1 MIRSLT
7 VENHIG
13 EQLEIDLF
21 NPYISGMAI
30 RRIDGLGPPKAL
42 INAVSKM
49 TGDGSEFVSARADYR
64 PITLDITYIPCPDI
78 EDSRLKTYQFFPIKK
93 RIKLTIKTDKRTA
106 YTYGYVESNE
116 PNIFDRMSGCTISI
130 VCPDSYL
137 YDEDMFN
144 LKLETSNVTP
154 AFEFP
159 VSNES
164 INTKLIRFGEM
175 SNKPIAAF
183 DYAGDSDVGCVIKV
197 RCDNGGLKKFVL
209 TDNVSGDT
217 FTINA
222 PSKQVQLTPY
232 PLGGWDPV
240 TFNPP
245 MAASSEILIDTRHGN
260 KRVLLSDRAG
270 VVPEG
275 EYANILNWVDLFS
288 SKWIQ
293 IHDGLN
299 VWSYSYESDTDDP
312 GISVSVEAPIS
323 YQGV

>member
-217 FTINA
+217 FTVNV
-222 PSKQVQLTPY
+222 PSQAQLTPY
-232 PLGGWDPV
+232 PLGSWGPV
-240 TFNPP
+240 TFSQPLV
-245 MAASSEILIDTRHGN
+245 ASSEILIDTRH
-260 KRVLLSDRAG
+260 
-270 VVPEG
+270 
-275 EYANILNWVDLFS
+275 
-288 SKWIQ
+288 
-293 IHDGLN
+293 
-299 VWSYSYESDTDDP
+299 
-312 GISVSVEAPIS
+312 
-323 YQGV
+323 

>member
-7 VENHIG
+7 VENHVG
-13 EQLEIDLF
+13 EQIEIDLF

-30 RRIDGLGPPKAL
+30 KRIDGLGPPKAF

-64 PITLDITYIPCPDI
+64 PVTLDIAYLPCPTI

-130 VCPDSYL
+130 ACPDSYL
-137 YDEDMFN
+137 YDEKTFTLD
-144 LKLETSNVTP
+144 LKTANVVP
-154 AFEFP
+154 VFEFP
-159 VSNES
+159 FSNES
-164 INTKLIRFGEM
+164 DTSKLIRFGDI
-175 SNKPIAAF
+175 SDKPIASF
-183 DYAGDSDVGCVIKV
+183 DYPGDSDVGCVIKV
-197 RCDNGGLKKFVL
+197 RCRNGGLKKFTL
-209 TDNVSGDT
+209 TDNVSGDI
-217 FTINA
+217 FVINV
-222 PSKQVQLTPY
+222 PSKTSTLVPY
-232 PLGGWDPV
+232 PLGSWKPV
-240 TFNPP
+240 TFEPP
-245 MAASSEILIDTRHGN
+245 LVESSVITIDTGHGS
-260 KRVLLSDRAG
+260 KKVLLSDVAG
-270 VVPEG
+270 IVPENG
-275 EYANILNWVDLFS
+275 YANILNWMDLS
-288 SKWIQ
+288 TSKWIQ

>member
-30 RRIDGLGPPKAL
+30 RRIDGLGPPKAF

-64 PITLDITYIPCPDI
+64 PITLDIAYLPCPTI

-93 RIKLTIKTDKRTA
+93 RIKLTVKTDKRTA

-116 PNIFDRMSGCTISI
+116 PNIFDRMSGCTVSI

-137 YDEDMFN
+137 YAENAFN
-144 LKLETSNVTP
+144 LKLETSSVTP

-164 INTKLIRFGEM
+164 IDAKLIRFGEI
-175 SNKPIAAF
+175 SDKPVAAF
-183 DYAGDSDVGCVIKV
+183 EYAGDSDVGCVIKV
-197 RCDNGGLKKFVL
+197 RCGNGGLKKLVL
-209 TDNVSGDT
+209 TDNISGNT
-217 FTINA
+217 FTVNV
-222 PSKQVQLTPY
+222 PSQAQLIPY
-232 PLGGWDPV
+232 PLGRWGPV
-240 TFNPP
+240 TFSRPL
-245 MAASSEILIDTRHGN
+245 AASSEILIDTRQGN

-270 VVPEG
+270 IVPEG

>member
-7 VENHIG
+7 VENHVG
-13 EQLEIDLF
+13 EQIEIDLF

-30 RRIDGLGPPKAL
+30 RKIDGLGPPKAF

-64 PITLDITYIPCPDI
+64 PVTLDIAYLPCPTI
-78 EDSRLKTYQFFPIKK
+78 EDSRLKTYRFFPIKK
-93 RIKLTIKTDKRTA
+93 RIKMTVKTDKRTA

-137 YDEDMFN
+137 YAEDAFS

-154 AFEFP
+154 MFEFP
-159 VSNES
+159 FSNEPLDA
-164 INTKLIRFGEM
+164 KLIRFGEL
-175 SNKPIAAF
+175 SDKPTAAF

-209 TDNVSGDT
+209 TDNVSGES
-217 FTINA
+217 FTVNV
-222 PSKQVQLTPY
+222 PSDPVQLTPY
-232 PLGGWDPV
+232 PLGSWDPV
-240 TFNPP
+240 TFTPP
-245 MAASSEILIDTRHGN
+245 LVASSEILIDTRHGS
-260 KRVLLSDRAG
+260 KRVLLSDRVG
-270 VVPEG
+270 VIPDG

>member
-7 VENHIG
+7 VENHVG
-13 EQLEIDLF
+13 EQLEIDLS

-30 RRIDGLGPPKAL
+30 KRIDGLGPPKAF
-42 INAVSKM
+42 INSVSKM

-64 PITLDITYIPCPDI
+64 PITLDIAYLPSPSI

-93 RIKLTIKTDKRTA
+93 RIKLTVKTDKRTA

-116 PNIFDRMSGCTISI
+116 PNIFDRLSGCTISI

-137 YDEDMFN
+137 YDEAMFN

-154 AFEFP
+154 LFEFP
-159 VSNES
+159 FSNES
-164 INTKLIRFGEM
+164 VNVKLIGFGEI
-175 SNKPIAAF
+175 SDKPIAAF
-183 DYAGDSDVGCVIKV
+183 DYTGDSDVGCVIRV

-217 FTINA
+217 FTVNV
-222 PSKQVQLTPY
+222 PSQAQLIPY
-232 PLGGWDPV
+232 PLGSWGPV
-240 TFNPP
+240 TFSRP

-270 VVPEG
+270 VVPDG